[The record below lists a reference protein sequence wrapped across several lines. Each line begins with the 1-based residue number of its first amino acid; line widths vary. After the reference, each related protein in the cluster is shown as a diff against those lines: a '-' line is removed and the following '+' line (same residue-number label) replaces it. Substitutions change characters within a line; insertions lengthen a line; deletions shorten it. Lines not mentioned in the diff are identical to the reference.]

1 MNGALRT
8 TRIVGLAVMSMMM
21 SWQDAAAEAGDDE
34 RPHLQAALDTATWL
48 RSVAVETEHG
58 IAWPADPERPDS
70 IVRYLYSGTPGV
82 ILFFIELHRAT
93 GDSSHLNDA
102 KHGADDLL
110 AALPKQIQGAEA
122 GLWTGVAGQGFTLH
136 EVYKATGERRFLVGA
151 TRCVELLKKLAR
163 PGAHGKGIEWNDT
176 TDIINGTAGI
186 ALFLLYAAREMD
198 DPAALQ
204 LAVQG
209 GDRLV
214 AQARTVIL
222 NNEESGLTWG
232 MTDEFPRLMPNFSHG
247 TAGVCYYLATLHQQ
261 LSQRAKTVDE
271 RYLKAA
277 LAGAR
282 YLLSIAATND
292 SGCVIFHHEPEGE
305 DLYYLGWCHG
315 PVGTSRLFYRLAKV
329 TSDNEWMQWVTRG
342 ACSVLSREI
351 DKERTPGFWNN
362 VGQCCGSAGV
372 ASFFLDL
379 HAITNEVEYAAFAQA
394 VSQDIMQRSTRV
406 EIGEKAVGL
415 KWIQAEHRVRPELVQ
430 AQTGFMQGAA
440 GIGLWLLQL
449 DAYTTGREFGLH
461 LPDSPF

>member
-1 MNGALRT
+1 M
-8 TRIVGLAVMSMMM
+8 
-21 SWQDAAAEAGDDE
+21 E

-58 IAWPADPERPDS
+58 IAWPADPEQPDL
-70 IVRYLYSGTPGV
+70 IVRHLYSGTPGV

-93 GDSSHLNDA
+93 GDSSHLDDA

-110 AALPKQIQGAEA
+110 AALPKQIQGADA
-122 GLWTGVAGQGFTLH
+122 GLWTGVAGQGFTLQ
-136 EVYKATGERRFLVGA
+136 EVYKATGEQRYLLGA
-151 TRCVELLKKLAR
+151 TQCIELLKKHAR
-163 PGAHGKGIEWNDT
+163 PGADGRGVEWNDT
-176 TDIINGTAGI
+176 TDIISGTAGI
-186 ALFLLYAAREMD
+186 ALFLLYAARKME
-198 DPAALQ
+198 DPAAIE
-204 LAVQG
+204 LAAQA

-214 AQARTVIL
+214 AQAMSVEIGDAK
-222 NNEESGLTWG
+222 SGLKWA
-232 MTDEFPRLMPNFSHG
+232 MTDESPRLMPNFSHG

-261 LSQRAKTVDE
+261 LSQRANTVDE

-282 YLLSIAATND
+282 YLLSIADTND

-315 PVGTSRLFYRLAKV
+315 PVGTSRLFYRLAQV
-329 TSDNEWMQWVTRG
+329 TGDDEWMRWVTRG
-342 ACSVLSREI
+342 AQSVLSRGI
-351 DKERTPGFWNN
+351 DTKRTPGFWNN

-379 HAITNEVEYAAFAQA
+379 HALTPDAEYAAFAQA

-406 EIGEKAVGL
+406 EIGDQPVGL
-415 KWIQAEHRVRPELVQ
+415 KWIQAEHRVQPELLG